1 MKKNRKAGRRIR
13 TLSVLL
19 LKVQIE
25 KMDFSN
31 RKYSMKHF
39 LKILVF
45 ALALTGCQREY
56 EKIDEPDKSQA
67 IRAGDNIV
75 VQIIK
80 VVLKDGSYDN
90 IIDRCSAISIK
101 YPYSVLINDELY
113 QINSLD
119 DIETLY
125 IDYFHYRDDIE
136 IQYPITVTY
145 SDYSES
151 VLYNSDDLEEIQ
163 EYYNEN
169 LVDDDIECIDFNY
182 PIEITLY
189 NPVYQKADYIIAK
202 NDYMMYNTFRDL
214 AEQIVEIEFPIEVTL
229 SDGNQVTITDNIEL
243 ENQIIITEN
252 DCDEND
258 DVIFEDED
266 YPMKEIL
273 TSANWKVS
281 LFADTSDQTSSFSSY
296 IIEFQSDFTMVVT
309 NNSETINGDWAF
321 DIYDNVKILEIEL
334 DNNETP
340 LVWLTNGWEILSTN
354 NVEIQMQA
362 ESDYDGY
369 TKKLT
374 LQKNKL

>member
-1 MKKNRKAGRRIR
+1 
-13 TLSVLL
+13 
-19 LKVQIE
+19 
-25 KMDFSN
+25 
-31 RKYSMKHF
+31 MKHF

-309 NNSETINGDWAF
+309 NNSETIYGDWAF